1 MNSRTKL
8 RNIPHIRSIS
18 SEKSTSFNGKAG
30 DHSSTLS
37 SRPSAL
43 DMTRGGMG
51 ARNDKGVSLRIGSGD
66 VVVAGTEAPGYGCL
80 FSWQFFSIFLMVS

>member
-8 RNIPHIRSIS
+8 RNIPHIRSNS

-51 ARNDKGVSLRIGSGD
+51 ARNDKGVSSSHGD
-66 VVVAGTEAPGYGCL
+66 RHLGMGACFHGN
-80 FSWQFFSIFLMVS
+80 FFAIFL

>member
-8 RNIPHIRSIS
+8 RNIPHIRSNS

-30 DHSSTLS
+30 DHSSSTLS
-37 SRPSAL
+37 SRLSAP

-51 ARNDKGVSLRIGSGD
+51 ARNDKGVSLRI
-66 VVVAGTEAPGYGCL
+66 
-80 FSWQFFSIFLMVS
+80 I

>member
-8 RNIPHIRSIS
+8 RNIPHIRSNS

-51 ARNDKGVSLRIGSGD
+51 ARNDKGMSLRIGSGD
-66 VVVAGTEAPGYGCL
+66 VVVAGTSPCVRNPV
-80 FSWQFFSIFLMVS
+80 WICV